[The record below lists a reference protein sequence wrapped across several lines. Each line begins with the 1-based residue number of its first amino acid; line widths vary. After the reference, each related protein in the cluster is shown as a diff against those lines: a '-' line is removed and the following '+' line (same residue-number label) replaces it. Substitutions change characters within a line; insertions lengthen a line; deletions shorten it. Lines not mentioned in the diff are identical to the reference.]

1 MKLHFKKLN
10 YFIFITL
17 ASYVI
22 VETTCY
28 VFLKTGYIKSN
39 LPTFHFSFK
48 ANNYP
53 YQIADINPVWGT
65 WHYPESFNFKGDC
78 FHVPYNINSYGARDK
93 ERKVNSTDSNR
104 VLVLGDSF
112 IEGFG
117 IEEKDRLS
125 NILEAETGTE
135 FLNFGCSDFGTAHEY
150 LLYKNLASKF
160 TYTTI
165 LLGILPMNDFVDND
179 ITYHKGLYDGYVR
192 YKPFYVKNNGHF
204 QLVYADSSFENSTFN
219 KEGYLKKNNSLKG
232 TLSRFLR
239 AYSAWFNVLD
249 YFRHVK
255 KRNTYYAKNYSGFV
269 NYKKSDIERL
279 SYLIKQIKS
288 VAPNKRIIV
297 FTIPIESEIK
307 KYREDGQNPLHGE
320 LLMLCKESKIEFI
333 DLLPLYA
340 GKQIKDYFLP
350 CNPHW
355 NSEGNKFAA
364 ELLKPLFDS
373 TKISVQQ
380 NNLMTN

>member
-1 MKLHFKKLN
+1 MNFNFKKNN
-10 YFIFITL
+10 YFIFVIL
-17 ASYVI
+17 VSYAV

-28 VFLKTGYIKSN
+28 VFLKTGYIKST
-39 LPTFHFSFK
+39 LPSFQFSFK

-65 WHYPESFNFKGDC
+65 WHYTETFNFKGDC
-78 FHVPYNINSYGARDK
+78 FNVPYNINSYGARDK
-93 ERKVNSTDSNR
+93 ERNVNSTDSNR

-125 NILEAETGTE
+125 NILETETGTE
-135 FLNFGCSDFGTAHEY
+135 FLNFGCSDFGTAQEY
-150 LLYKNLASKF
+150 LLYKNFASKF
-160 TYTTI
+160 THTTI
-165 LLGILPMNDFVDND
+165 LLGILPMNDFFDAD
-179 ITYHKGLYDGYVR
+179 INKHKGLYDGYVR
-192 YKPFYVKNNGHF
+192 YKPYYEKDTTNYK
-204 QLVYADSSFENSTFN
+204 LVYADSNFQNSTFN
-219 KEGYLKKNNSLKG
+219 KEGYLKKNNSAKG

-239 AYSAWFNVLD
+239 AYTAWFNVLD

-255 KRNTYYAKNYSGFV
+255 KRNTYYANNYSGFV
-269 NYKKSDIERL
+269 NYTKSDIERL
-279 SYLIKQIKS
+279 GFLIKQIKL
-288 VAPNKRIIV
+288 AAQNKRIIV

-307 KYREDGQNPLHGE
+307 RYQGDKQNPLHGE
-320 LLMLCKESKIEFI
+320 MIKLCKESEIEFI

-355 NSEGNKFAA
+355 NREGNKFAA
-364 ELLKPLFDS
+364 EILKPLFDS
-373 TKISVQQ
+373 TRNQLQQ
-380 NNLMTN
+380 KN

>member
-1 MKLHFKKLN
+1 MKFLFKKIY
-10 YFIFITL
+10 YFIFIAL
-17 ASYVI
+17 VSYVI
-22 VETTCY
+22 IEATCY

-39 LPTFHFSFK
+39 LPTFQFSFK
-48 ANNYP
+48 AKDYP
-53 YQIADINPVWGT
+53 YQIADIHPVWGT
-65 WHYPESFNFKGDC
+65 WHYAETYNFNGDC
-78 FHVPYNINSYGARDK
+78 FNVPYNINSYGARDK
-93 ERKVNSTDSNR
+93 ERTVKSIDSNR

-135 FLNFGCSDFGTAHEY
+135 FLNFGCSDFGTAQEY
-150 LLYKNLASKF
+150 LLYKNLALKF
-160 TYTTI
+160 THSTI
-165 LLGILPMNDFVDND
+165 LLSILPMNDFYDND
-179 ITYHKGLYDGYVR
+179 INYHKGLYDGYVR
-192 YKPFYVKNNGHF
+192 YKPYYIKDSGKYN
-204 QLVYADSSFENSTFN
+204 LVYADSNFQNSTFN
-219 KEGYLKKNNSLKG
+219 KEGYFKKNNSVKG
-232 TLSRFLR
+232 TLARFLR
-239 AYSAWFNVLD
+239 AYTAWFNVLD

-255 KRNTYYAKNYSGFV
+255 KRSTYYSQNYSGFV

-279 SYLIKQIKS
+279 SYLIKEIKS
-288 VAPNKRIIV
+288 LAQNKRFIV

-307 KYREDGQNPLHGE
+307 RYQQDGQNPLAGE
-320 LLMLCKESKIEFI
+320 LLKLCKENKVEFI

-364 ELLKPLFDS
+364 EILKPLFDS
-373 TKISVQQ
+373 TKNFTQQ
-380 NNLMTN
+380 TN